1 MELMISVIL
10 LLGAAVLGAWRLET
24 DFDRETHALPVKE
37 SDYRSGEL
45 D

>member
-1 MELMISVIL
+1 MELLISVIL

-24 DFDRETHALPVKE
+24 DFDRETHLQPVKE
-37 SDYRSGEL
+37 TDYRAGEL